1 MDRHGLRPRDD
12 NGVVKDALAMTIIGE
27 RNGQSLL
34 FTLYPSIFTL
44 LVSSLGSF
52 GPAGLPP
59 CLGQDSPRSL
69 ALLAFL
75 ETNTEADD
83 EATAAGGAGEALS
96 RTQVRPD
103 VVPGTTPS
111 DPTRAR
117 CRSSWIHHRIAGGVS
132 RLVPVR
138 GPFPDISVHIKKA
151 PWVGGKLSDIHR
163 LVRVRTMVP
172 VRIRTGNCITP

>member
-1 MDRHGLRPRDD
+1 MEKTI
-12 NGVVKDALAMTIIGE
+12 VKGYFSHL
-27 RNGQSLL
+27 
-34 FTLYPSIFTL
+34 TL
-44 LVSSLGSF
+44 LAYYNSKRKSLSFRPSLGSF

-75 ETNTEADD
+75 ETNTEAD
-83 EATAAGGAGEALS
+83 EGVTVAGGADVAPS
-96 RTQVRPD
+96 RTQGRP
-103 VVPGTTPS
+103 VGVPGTTPS
-111 DPTRAR
+111 DPIRAR
-117 CRSSWIHHRIAGGVS
+117 CRSGWIHHRIAGRVS

-163 LVRVRTMVP
+163 LVKVRTMVP